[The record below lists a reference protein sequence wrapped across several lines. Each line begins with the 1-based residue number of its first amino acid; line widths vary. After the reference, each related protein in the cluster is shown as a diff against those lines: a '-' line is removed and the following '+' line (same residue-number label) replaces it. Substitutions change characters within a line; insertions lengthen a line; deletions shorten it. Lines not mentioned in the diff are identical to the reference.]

1 MMAKAAL
8 VTGASS
14 GIGRM
19 VAQELKNAGFQVY
32 AAARRVDR
40 MADLEKDG
48 ITPLSAT
55 AKQPMKH
62 PAYADFIGK
71 PIVVG
76 SKNSLVFSKED
87 ALVPFIS
94 RNESMWEFFEPELRR
109 RRLSMWQRSWATANA
124 RCSASCR
131 RKIPASKSSSITHGS
146 CWQRPTLPTPI

>member
-48 ITPLSAT
+48 IT
-55 AKQPMKH
+55 
-62 PAYADFIGK
+62 
-71 PIVVG
+71 
-76 SKNSLVFSKED
+76 LV
-87 ALVPFIS
+87 
-94 RNESMWEFFEPELRR
+94 
-109 RRLSMWQRSWATANA
+109 RST
-124 RCSASCR
+124 
-131 RKIPASKSSSITHGS
+131 
-146 CWQRPTLPTPI
+146 